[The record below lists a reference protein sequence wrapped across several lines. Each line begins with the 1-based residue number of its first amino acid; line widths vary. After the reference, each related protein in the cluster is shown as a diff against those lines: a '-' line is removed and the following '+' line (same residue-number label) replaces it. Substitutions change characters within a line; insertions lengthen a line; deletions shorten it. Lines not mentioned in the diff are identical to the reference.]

1 MIFELLKFRIADVK
15 GNIGDAQIFGRPHL
29 TDDRYLA
36 DLEAEYR
43 DTHARYLDLRSS
55 AMDKIVHLVGTRNAM
70 LTYDIAKNKT
80 SELDEQVDIL
90 NEYLQSICPHDK
102 LRFYTTGSVHLILG
116 EAWDDIE
123 DHAECEYCGKEV
135 ELHGTDLQDD
145 ANAEF

>member
-1 MIFELLKFRIADVK
+1 MIFELLKFRIADCK
-15 GNIGDAQIFGRPHL
+15 GNIGDAQIYGRPHV

-36 DLEAEYR
+36 ELEAEYR
-43 DTHARYLDLRSS
+43 DTHARYLTLRSLV
-55 AMDKIVHLVGTRNAM
+55 MDKIVHLVGTRNAM

-123 DHAECEYCGKEV
+123 EHAQCEFCGKEV
-135 ELHGTDLQDD
+135 VNGTNLQDD
-145 ANAEF
+145 TSAEF